1 MITKVIKS
9 DGSEVVFDPERLNKA
24 AIFGDDG
31 NGNWSHIALD
41 AYRRLYDGC
50 TTKEVNQAIIDA
62 CISRKDEAHAR
73 MAGRVLVGQIYKEAF
88 GGFTKIP
95 SLPNF
100 YHRMVDSGYWE
111 DMKYTGLE
119 LTALEAVI
127 DHSKDLSYGYAVL
140 KQFRDKYGIKDAV
153 NDILF
158 ESPQMMFMGMA
169 MAVMKNMPK
178 ARRIKDVTK
187 LYTYLSDLKINA
199 PTPYLN
205 GLRTGKTGYASCCV
219 IKADDTAKS
228 IGVAREVA
236 YTMTVNQAG
245 IGYYLASR
253 SIGDGVR
260 GNTIKHMGK
269 LPYYRG
275 IDAGVKENRQ
285 QSRGGSATVSF
296 LALDPQID
304 ELIRLRNPMTVT
316 SKRINTMDYSV
327 GINKSFVN
335 RVAKNLD
342 WMLVSYKDAPQ
353 LHDGMFT
360 MTMEEFDSEVDKIA
374 KDASIPK
381 TWIKAR
387 DLAIEIITQRT
398 ETGRLYVYWTDE
410 MNRHTPFKEI
420 IYSSNLCVAPE
431 TEILTKDGYQT
442 ISDLKD
448 RSVEV
453 WNGEEWS
460 EVVIRKTGSDQ
471 KLITV
476 VTDSGQELVCTPYH
490 KFYIQEGFVGKGRV
504 IEKRAI
510 DLQPGDKL
518 VKFTLSQVV
527 HGSKVLDLAYENGFY
542 SGDGCEVSENRKL
555 VYLYGGKK
563 HLLSRFRGEFKISTQ
578 ELQDRHTL
586 VYKDNLKTKFFVPS
600 SEYTLDSRLEWLAGY
615 LDADGCVYR
624 NGDNQQLTC
633 ASVNKNFL
641 VKIQR
646 LLQEVG
652 VHSKIVLASKSG
664 PQLLPLNNGSGDYGV
679 FNTKD
684 AFRLLI
690 SSTETQKLL
699 EMGLKLYRLVLVKHK
714 PNRNAGHFVRIVGIK
729 DDGRRDDTY
738 CFSEPKRHMG
748 VFNGLLT
755 GQCQEIS
762 LPTKG
767 YSDMRNLFKYDAE
780 DGEVAL
786 CFLASLVAGRVK
798 PEEYEDVAY
807 YTVLMIDNVM
817 DIMTYPYEN
826 MESTVKKRRSIGVGI
841 TNVAHYIATHRVP
854 YGSPESKQL
863 VHDLAELHSYSLHKA
878 SLRLAKERGVCEWIG
893 KTKYPSG
900 WLPIDTYNKAIDS
913 VVKDPTLKQDWES
926 LRKEII
932 DFGGIRNSVLEAY
945 MPNESSS
952 LATNTTNGI
961 YPVRDHV
968 IFKKSPQGQVL
979 FIVPDYE
986 ELKDYYTSAWDTPT
1000 NDMIDIYALFQKF
1013 TGQTISADLY
1023 LDYTKQKDGKISMKE
1038 QLGYL
1043 IKATKVGMKT
1053 WYYLN
1058 SKVGAGDS
1066 LTAELHAKR
1075 QAEEETKKNYPLIA
1089 DSSVEDPYCESC
1101 AL

>member
-100 YHRMVDSGYWE
+100 YHHMVDSGYWE
-111 DMKYTGLE
+111 NMKYTGLE

-420 IYSSNLCVAPE
+420 IYSSNLC
-431 TEILTKDGYQT
+431 
-442 ISDLKD
+442 
-448 RSVEV
+448 
-453 WNGEEWS
+453 
-460 EVVIRKTGSDQ
+460 
-471 KLITV
+471 
-476 VTDSGQELVCTPYH
+476 C
-490 KFYIQEGFVGKGRV
+490 
-504 IEKRAI
+504 
-510 DLQPGDKL
+510 
-518 VKFTLSQVV
+518 
-527 HGSKVLDLAYENGFY
+527 
-542 SGDGCEVSENRKL
+542 
-555 VYLYGGKK
+555 
-563 HLLSRFRGEFKISTQ
+563 
-578 ELQDRHTL
+578 
-586 VYKDNLKTKFFVPS
+586 
-600 SEYTLDSRLEWLAGY
+600 
-615 LDADGCVYR
+615 
-624 NGDNQQLTC
+624 
-633 ASVNKNFL
+633 
-641 VKIQR
+641 
-646 LLQEVG
+646 
-652 VHSKIVLASKSG
+652 
-664 PQLLPLNNGSGDYGV
+664 
-679 FNTKD
+679 
-684 AFRLLI
+684 
-690 SSTETQKLL
+690 
-699 EMGLKLYRLVLVKHK
+699 
-714 PNRNAGHFVRIVGIK
+714 
-729 DDGRRDDTY
+729 
-738 CFSEPKRHMG
+738 
-748 VFNGLLT
+748 
-755 GQCQEIS
+755 EIS

-1066 LTAELHAKR
+1066 LTAELRAKR

-1089 DSSVEDPYCESC
+1089 DSSVGDPYCESC

>member
-41 AYRRLYDGC
+41 AYKRLYDGC

-420 IYSSNLCVAPE
+420 IYSSNLC
-431 TEILTKDGYQT
+431 
-442 ISDLKD
+442 
-448 RSVEV
+448 
-453 WNGEEWS
+453 
-460 EVVIRKTGSDQ
+460 
-471 KLITV
+471 
-476 VTDSGQELVCTPYH
+476 
-490 KFYIQEGFVGKGRV
+490 
-504 IEKRAI
+504 
-510 DLQPGDKL
+510 
-518 VKFTLSQVV
+518 
-527 HGSKVLDLAYENGFY
+527 
-542 SGDGCEVSENRKL
+542 
-555 VYLYGGKK
+555 
-563 HLLSRFRGEFKISTQ
+563 
-578 ELQDRHTL
+578 
-586 VYKDNLKTKFFVPS
+586 
-600 SEYTLDSRLEWLAGY
+600 
-615 LDADGCVYR
+615 
-624 NGDNQQLTC
+624 
-633 ASVNKNFL
+633 
-641 VKIQR
+641 
-646 LLQEVG
+646 QEV
-652 VHSKIVLASKSG
+652 A
-664 PQLLPLNNGSGDYGV
+664 
-679 FNTKD
+679 
-684 AFRLLI
+684 
-690 SSTETQKLL
+690 
-699 EMGLKLYRLVLVKHK
+699 
-714 PNRNAGHFVRIVGIK
+714 
-729 DDGRRDDTY
+729 
-738 CFSEPKRHMG
+738 
-748 VFNGLLT
+748 
-755 GQCQEIS
+755 

-767 YSDMRNLFKYDAE
+767 YSDMRNLFKYDVE

-798 PEEYEDVAY
+798 PEEYGDVAY

-826 MESTVKKRRSIGVGI
+826 MGSTVKKRRSIGVGI

-926 LRKEII
+926 LRKEIV

-986 ELKDYYTSAWDTPT
+986 KLKDYYTFAWDTPT
-1000 NDMIDIYALFQKF
+1000 NDLIDIYALFQKF
-1013 TGQTISADLY
+1013 TGQAISADLY
-1023 LDYTKQKDGKISMKE
+1023 LDYTKQKDGKISIKE

-1066 LTAELHAKR
+1066 LTAELHAKK
-1075 QAEEETKKNYPLIA
+1075 QAEEETRKNYPLIA

>member
-41 AYRRLYDGC
+41 AYKRLYDGC

-360 MTMEEFDSEVDKIA
+360 MTMEEFDSEVDKIT

-387 DLAIEIITQRT
+387 DLAMEIITQRT

-420 IYSSNLCVAPE
+420 IYSSNLC
-431 TEILTKDGYQT
+431 
-442 ISDLKD
+442 
-448 RSVEV
+448 
-453 WNGEEWS
+453 
-460 EVVIRKTGSDQ
+460 
-471 KLITV
+471 
-476 VTDSGQELVCTPYH
+476 
-490 KFYIQEGFVGKGRV
+490 
-504 IEKRAI
+504 
-510 DLQPGDKL
+510 
-518 VKFTLSQVV
+518 
-527 HGSKVLDLAYENGFY
+527 
-542 SGDGCEVSENRKL
+542 
-555 VYLYGGKK
+555 
-563 HLLSRFRGEFKISTQ
+563 
-578 ELQDRHTL
+578 
-586 VYKDNLKTKFFVPS
+586 
-600 SEYTLDSRLEWLAGY
+600 
-615 LDADGCVYR
+615 
-624 NGDNQQLTC
+624 
-633 ASVNKNFL
+633 
-641 VKIQR
+641 
-646 LLQEVG
+646 QEV
-652 VHSKIVLASKSG
+652 A
-664 PQLLPLNNGSGDYGV
+664 
-679 FNTKD
+679 
-684 AFRLLI
+684 
-690 SSTETQKLL
+690 
-699 EMGLKLYRLVLVKHK
+699 
-714 PNRNAGHFVRIVGIK
+714 
-729 DDGRRDDTY
+729 
-738 CFSEPKRHMG
+738 
-748 VFNGLLT
+748 
-755 GQCQEIS
+755 

-767 YSDMRNLFKYDAE
+767 YSDMRNLFKYDVE

-798 PEEYEDVAY
+798 PEEYGDVAY

-826 MESTVKKRRSIGVGI
+826 MGSTVKKRRSIGVGI

-926 LRKEII
+926 LRKEIV

-986 ELKDYYTSAWDTPT
+986 KLKDYYTFAWDTPT
-1000 NDMIDIYALFQKF
+1000 NDLIDIYALFQKF
-1013 TGQTISADLY
+1013 TGQAISADLY

-1066 LTAELHAKR
+1066 LTAELHAKK
-1075 QAEEETKKNYPLIA
+1075 QAEEETRKNYPLIA

>member
-9 DGSEVVFDPERLNKA
+9 NGCEVAFDPERLNKA

-41 AYRRLYDGC
+41 AYKRLYDGC
-50 TTKEVNQAIIDA
+50 TTKEVNQAIIDS
-62 CISRKDEAHAR
+62 CVSRKDEAHSR
-73 MAGRVLVGQIYKEAF
+73 MAGRVLIGQIYKEAF

-95 SLPNF
+95 SLPSF
-100 YHRMVDSGYWE
+100 YNTMVDKGYWE
-111 DMKYTGLE
+111 DMGYSFAE
-119 LTALEAVI
+119 LNTLDTVI
-127 DHSKDLSYGYAVL
+127 DHSKDLGYGYAVL

-158 ESPQMMFMGMA
+158 ESPQMMFMGIS

-178 ARRIKDVTK
+178 DRRIKDVTK

-275 IDAGVKENRQ
+275 IDTGVKENRQ
-285 QSRGGSATVSF
+285 QSRGGSATISF

-304 ELIRLRNPMTVT
+304 ELIRLRNPMTVA

-420 IYSSNLCVAPE
+420 IYSSNLCS
-431 TEILTKDGYQT
+431 EI
-442 ISDLKD
+442 
-448 RSVEV
+448 
-453 WNGEEWS
+453 
-460 EVVIRKTGSDQ
+460 
-471 KLITV
+471 
-476 VTDSGQELVCTPYH
+476 
-490 KFYIQEGFVGKGRV
+490 
-504 IEKRAI
+504 A
-510 DLQPGDKL
+510 
-518 VKFTLSQVV
+518 
-527 HGSKVLDLAYENGFY
+527 
-542 SGDGCEVSENRKL
+542 
-555 VYLYGGKK
+555 
-563 HLLSRFRGEFKISTQ
+563 
-578 ELQDRHTL
+578 
-586 VYKDNLKTKFFVPS
+586 
-600 SEYTLDSRLEWLAGY
+600 
-615 LDADGCVYR
+615 
-624 NGDNQQLTC
+624 
-633 ASVNKNFL
+633 
-641 VKIQR
+641 
-646 LLQEVG
+646 
-652 VHSKIVLASKSG
+652 
-664 PQLLPLNNGSGDYGV
+664 
-679 FNTKD
+679 
-684 AFRLLI
+684 
-690 SSTETQKLL
+690 
-699 EMGLKLYRLVLVKHK
+699 
-714 PNRNAGHFVRIVGIK
+714 
-729 DDGRRDDTY
+729 
-738 CFSEPKRHMG
+738 
-748 VFNGLLT
+748 
-755 GQCQEIS
+755 

-767 YSDMRNLFKYDAE
+767 YSDMRNLFKYDVE

-863 VHDLAELHSYSLHKA
+863 IHDLAELHSYSLHKA

-1023 LDYTKQKDGKISMKE
+1023 LDYTKQKGGKISMKE

-1043 IKATKVGMKT
+1043 IRATKLGMKT

-1058 SKVGAGDS
+1058 SRVGAGDS
-1066 LTAELHAKR
+1066 LAEELHAKK
-1075 QAEEETKKNYPLIA
+1075 QAEDETRKNYPSIA
-1089 DSSVEDPYCESC
+1089 DSSVEEPYCESC

>member
-41 AYRRLYDGC
+41 AYKRLYDGC

-420 IYSSNLCVAPE
+420 IYSSNLC
-431 TEILTKDGYQT
+431 
-442 ISDLKD
+442 
-448 RSVEV
+448 
-453 WNGEEWS
+453 
-460 EVVIRKTGSDQ
+460 
-471 KLITV
+471 
-476 VTDSGQELVCTPYH
+476 C
-490 KFYIQEGFVGKGRV
+490 
-504 IEKRAI
+504 
-510 DLQPGDKL
+510 
-518 VKFTLSQVV
+518 
-527 HGSKVLDLAYENGFY
+527 
-542 SGDGCEVSENRKL
+542 
-555 VYLYGGKK
+555 
-563 HLLSRFRGEFKISTQ
+563 
-578 ELQDRHTL
+578 
-586 VYKDNLKTKFFVPS
+586 
-600 SEYTLDSRLEWLAGY
+600 
-615 LDADGCVYR
+615 
-624 NGDNQQLTC
+624 
-633 ASVNKNFL
+633 
-641 VKIQR
+641 
-646 LLQEVG
+646 
-652 VHSKIVLASKSG
+652 
-664 PQLLPLNNGSGDYGV
+664 
-679 FNTKD
+679 
-684 AFRLLI
+684 
-690 SSTETQKLL
+690 
-699 EMGLKLYRLVLVKHK
+699 
-714 PNRNAGHFVRIVGIK
+714 
-729 DDGRRDDTY
+729 
-738 CFSEPKRHMG
+738 
-748 VFNGLLT
+748 
-755 GQCQEIS
+755 EIS

-798 PEEYEDVAY
+798 QEEYEDVAY

-913 VVKDPTLKQDWES
+913 VVKNPTLKQDWES

>member
-1 MITKVIKS
+1 MITQVIKS

-41 AYRRLYDGC
+41 AYKRLYDGC

-178 ARRIKDVTK
+178 DRRIKDVTK

-360 MTMEEFDSEVDKIA
+360 MTMEEFDSEVDKIT

-387 DLAIEIITQRT
+387 DLAMEIITQRT

-420 IYSSNLCVAPE
+420 IYSSNLC
-431 TEILTKDGYQT
+431 
-442 ISDLKD
+442 
-448 RSVEV
+448 
-453 WNGEEWS
+453 
-460 EVVIRKTGSDQ
+460 
-471 KLITV
+471 
-476 VTDSGQELVCTPYH
+476 
-490 KFYIQEGFVGKGRV
+490 
-504 IEKRAI
+504 
-510 DLQPGDKL
+510 
-518 VKFTLSQVV
+518 
-527 HGSKVLDLAYENGFY
+527 
-542 SGDGCEVSENRKL
+542 
-555 VYLYGGKK
+555 
-563 HLLSRFRGEFKISTQ
+563 
-578 ELQDRHTL
+578 
-586 VYKDNLKTKFFVPS
+586 
-600 SEYTLDSRLEWLAGY
+600 
-615 LDADGCVYR
+615 
-624 NGDNQQLTC
+624 
-633 ASVNKNFL
+633 
-641 VKIQR
+641 
-646 LLQEVG
+646 QEV
-652 VHSKIVLASKSG
+652 A
-664 PQLLPLNNGSGDYGV
+664 
-679 FNTKD
+679 
-684 AFRLLI
+684 
-690 SSTETQKLL
+690 
-699 EMGLKLYRLVLVKHK
+699 
-714 PNRNAGHFVRIVGIK
+714 
-729 DDGRRDDTY
+729 
-738 CFSEPKRHMG
+738 
-748 VFNGLLT
+748 
-755 GQCQEIS
+755 

-767 YSDMRNLFKYDAE
+767 YSDMRNLFEYDAE

-798 PEEYEDVAY
+798 QEEYEDVAY

-986 ELKDYYTSAWDTPT
+986 KLKDYYTSAWDTPT
-1000 NDMIDIYALFQKF
+1000 NDLIDIYALFQKF
-1013 TGQTISADLY
+1013 TGQAISADLY

-1066 LTAELHAKR
+1066 LTAELHAKK

>member
-41 AYRRLYDGC
+41 AYKRLYDGC

-178 ARRIKDVTK
+178 DRRIKDVTK

-316 SKRINTMDYSV
+316 SKRINTMDYAV

-420 IYSSNLCVAPE
+420 IYSSNLC
-431 TEILTKDGYQT
+431 
-442 ISDLKD
+442 
-448 RSVEV
+448 
-453 WNGEEWS
+453 
-460 EVVIRKTGSDQ
+460 
-471 KLITV
+471 
-476 VTDSGQELVCTPYH
+476 C
-490 KFYIQEGFVGKGRV
+490 
-504 IEKRAI
+504 
-510 DLQPGDKL
+510 
-518 VKFTLSQVV
+518 
-527 HGSKVLDLAYENGFY
+527 
-542 SGDGCEVSENRKL
+542 
-555 VYLYGGKK
+555 
-563 HLLSRFRGEFKISTQ
+563 
-578 ELQDRHTL
+578 
-586 VYKDNLKTKFFVPS
+586 
-600 SEYTLDSRLEWLAGY
+600 
-615 LDADGCVYR
+615 
-624 NGDNQQLTC
+624 
-633 ASVNKNFL
+633 
-641 VKIQR
+641 
-646 LLQEVG
+646 
-652 VHSKIVLASKSG
+652 
-664 PQLLPLNNGSGDYGV
+664 
-679 FNTKD
+679 
-684 AFRLLI
+684 
-690 SSTETQKLL
+690 
-699 EMGLKLYRLVLVKHK
+699 
-714 PNRNAGHFVRIVGIK
+714 
-729 DDGRRDDTY
+729 
-738 CFSEPKRHMG
+738 
-748 VFNGLLT
+748 
-755 GQCQEIS
+755 EIS

-798 PEEYEDVAY
+798 QEEYEDVAY

-913 VVKDPTLKQDWES
+913 VVKDPALKQDWES

-1013 TGQTISADLY
+1013 TGQAISADLY

>member
-9 DGSEVVFDPERLNKA
+9 NGCEVAFDPERLNKA

-41 AYRRLYDGC
+41 AYKRLYDGC
-50 TTKEVNQAIIDA
+50 TTKEVNQAIIDS
-62 CISRKDEAHAR
+62 CVSRKDEAHSR
-73 MAGRVLVGQIYKEAF
+73 MAGRVLIGQIYKEAF

-95 SLPNF
+95 SLPSF
-100 YHRMVDSGYWE
+100 YNTMVDKGYWE
-111 DMKYTGLE
+111 DMGYSFAE
-119 LTALEAVI
+119 LNTLDTVI
-127 DHSKDLSYGYAVL
+127 DHSKDLGYGYAVL

-158 ESPQMMFMGMA
+158 ESPQMMFMGIS

-178 ARRIKDVTK
+178 DRRIKDVTK

-275 IDAGVKENRQ
+275 IDTGVKENRQ
-285 QSRGGSATVSF
+285 QSRGGSATISF

-304 ELIRLRNPMTVT
+304 ELIRLRNPMTVA

-420 IYSSNLCVAPE
+420 IYSSNLCS
-431 TEILTKDGYQT
+431 EI
-442 ISDLKD
+442 
-448 RSVEV
+448 
-453 WNGEEWS
+453 
-460 EVVIRKTGSDQ
+460 
-471 KLITV
+471 
-476 VTDSGQELVCTPYH
+476 
-490 KFYIQEGFVGKGRV
+490 
-504 IEKRAI
+504 A
-510 DLQPGDKL
+510 
-518 VKFTLSQVV
+518 
-527 HGSKVLDLAYENGFY
+527 
-542 SGDGCEVSENRKL
+542 
-555 VYLYGGKK
+555 
-563 HLLSRFRGEFKISTQ
+563 
-578 ELQDRHTL
+578 
-586 VYKDNLKTKFFVPS
+586 
-600 SEYTLDSRLEWLAGY
+600 
-615 LDADGCVYR
+615 
-624 NGDNQQLTC
+624 
-633 ASVNKNFL
+633 
-641 VKIQR
+641 
-646 LLQEVG
+646 
-652 VHSKIVLASKSG
+652 
-664 PQLLPLNNGSGDYGV
+664 
-679 FNTKD
+679 
-684 AFRLLI
+684 
-690 SSTETQKLL
+690 
-699 EMGLKLYRLVLVKHK
+699 
-714 PNRNAGHFVRIVGIK
+714 
-729 DDGRRDDTY
+729 
-738 CFSEPKRHMG
+738 
-748 VFNGLLT
+748 
-755 GQCQEIS
+755 

-767 YSDMRNLFKYDAE
+767 YSDMRNLFEYDVE

-900 WLPIDTYNKAIDS
+900 WLPIDTYNKSIDS

-1023 LDYTKQKDGKISMKE
+1023 LDYTKQKGGKISMKE

-1043 IKATKVGMKT
+1043 IRATKLGMKT

-1058 SKVGAGDS
+1058 SRVGAGDS
-1066 LTAELHAKR
+1066 LAEELHAKK
-1075 QAEEETKKNYPLIA
+1075 QAEDETRKNYPLIA
-1089 DSSVEDPYCESC
+1089 DSSVEDSYCESC

>member
-41 AYRRLYDGC
+41 AYKRLYDGC

-178 ARRIKDVTK
+178 ARRVKDVTK

-353 LHDGMFT
+353 LHEGMFT

-374 KDASIPK
+374 KDASVPK

-420 IYSSNLCVAPE
+420 IYSSNLC
-431 TEILTKDGYQT
+431 
-442 ISDLKD
+442 
-448 RSVEV
+448 
-453 WNGEEWS
+453 
-460 EVVIRKTGSDQ
+460 
-471 KLITV
+471 
-476 VTDSGQELVCTPYH
+476 C
-490 KFYIQEGFVGKGRV
+490 
-504 IEKRAI
+504 
-510 DLQPGDKL
+510 
-518 VKFTLSQVV
+518 
-527 HGSKVLDLAYENGFY
+527 
-542 SGDGCEVSENRKL
+542 
-555 VYLYGGKK
+555 
-563 HLLSRFRGEFKISTQ
+563 
-578 ELQDRHTL
+578 
-586 VYKDNLKTKFFVPS
+586 
-600 SEYTLDSRLEWLAGY
+600 
-615 LDADGCVYR
+615 
-624 NGDNQQLTC
+624 
-633 ASVNKNFL
+633 
-641 VKIQR
+641 
-646 LLQEVG
+646 
-652 VHSKIVLASKSG
+652 
-664 PQLLPLNNGSGDYGV
+664 
-679 FNTKD
+679 
-684 AFRLLI
+684 
-690 SSTETQKLL
+690 
-699 EMGLKLYRLVLVKHK
+699 
-714 PNRNAGHFVRIVGIK
+714 
-729 DDGRRDDTY
+729 
-738 CFSEPKRHMG
+738 
-748 VFNGLLT
+748 
-755 GQCQEIS
+755 EIS

-798 PEEYEDVAY
+798 QEEYEDVAY

-900 WLPIDTYNKAIDS
+900 WLPIDTYNKTIDS

-926 LRKEII
+926 LRKEIV

-986 ELKDYYTSAWDTPT
+986 KLKDYYTSAWDTPT
-1000 NDMIDIYALFQKF
+1000 NDLIDIYALFQKF
-1013 TGQTISADLY
+1013 TGQAISADLY

-1066 LTAELHAKR
+1066 LTAELHAKK

>member
-41 AYRRLYDGC
+41 AYKRLYDGC

-187 LYTYLSDLKINA
+187 LYAYLSDLKINA

-374 KDASIPK
+374 KDASVPK

-387 DLAIEIITQRT
+387 DLAIEILTQRT
-398 ETGRLYVYWTDE
+398 ETGRLYVYWADE
-410 MNRHTPFKEI
+410 MNRHTPFEEV
-420 IYSSNLCVAPE
+420 IYSSNLCS
-431 TEILTKDGYQT
+431 EI
-442 ISDLKD
+442 
-448 RSVEV
+448 
-453 WNGEEWS
+453 
-460 EVVIRKTGSDQ
+460 
-471 KLITV
+471 
-476 VTDSGQELVCTPYH
+476 
-490 KFYIQEGFVGKGRV
+490 
-504 IEKRAI
+504 A
-510 DLQPGDKL
+510 
-518 VKFTLSQVV
+518 
-527 HGSKVLDLAYENGFY
+527 
-542 SGDGCEVSENRKL
+542 
-555 VYLYGGKK
+555 
-563 HLLSRFRGEFKISTQ
+563 
-578 ELQDRHTL
+578 
-586 VYKDNLKTKFFVPS
+586 
-600 SEYTLDSRLEWLAGY
+600 
-615 LDADGCVYR
+615 
-624 NGDNQQLTC
+624 
-633 ASVNKNFL
+633 
-641 VKIQR
+641 
-646 LLQEVG
+646 
-652 VHSKIVLASKSG
+652 
-664 PQLLPLNNGSGDYGV
+664 
-679 FNTKD
+679 
-684 AFRLLI
+684 
-690 SSTETQKLL
+690 
-699 EMGLKLYRLVLVKHK
+699 
-714 PNRNAGHFVRIVGIK
+714 
-729 DDGRRDDTY
+729 
-738 CFSEPKRHMG
+738 
-748 VFNGLLT
+748 
-755 GQCQEIS
+755 

-767 YSDMRNLFKYDAE
+767 YSDMRNLFKDDVE

-926 LRKEII
+926 LRKEIV

-1066 LTAELHAKR
+1066 LTAELYAKK

>member
-153 NDILF
+153 NDTLF

-178 ARRIKDVTK
+178 ARRIKDVAK

-353 LHDGMFT
+353 LHEGMFT

-387 DLAIEIITQRT
+387 DLAIEILTQRT

-410 MNRHTPFKEI
+410 MNRHTPFKEV
-420 IYSSNLCVAPE
+420 IYSSNLC
-431 TEILTKDGYQT
+431 
-442 ISDLKD
+442 
-448 RSVEV
+448 
-453 WNGEEWS
+453 
-460 EVVIRKTGSDQ
+460 
-471 KLITV
+471 
-476 VTDSGQELVCTPYH
+476 C
-490 KFYIQEGFVGKGRV
+490 
-504 IEKRAI
+504 
-510 DLQPGDKL
+510 
-518 VKFTLSQVV
+518 
-527 HGSKVLDLAYENGFY
+527 
-542 SGDGCEVSENRKL
+542 
-555 VYLYGGKK
+555 
-563 HLLSRFRGEFKISTQ
+563 
-578 ELQDRHTL
+578 
-586 VYKDNLKTKFFVPS
+586 
-600 SEYTLDSRLEWLAGY
+600 
-615 LDADGCVYR
+615 
-624 NGDNQQLTC
+624 
-633 ASVNKNFL
+633 
-641 VKIQR
+641 
-646 LLQEVG
+646 
-652 VHSKIVLASKSG
+652 
-664 PQLLPLNNGSGDYGV
+664 
-679 FNTKD
+679 
-684 AFRLLI
+684 
-690 SSTETQKLL
+690 
-699 EMGLKLYRLVLVKHK
+699 
-714 PNRNAGHFVRIVGIK
+714 
-729 DDGRRDDTY
+729 
-738 CFSEPKRHMG
+738 
-748 VFNGLLT
+748 
-755 GQCQEIS
+755 EIS

-798 PEEYEDVAY
+798 PGEYEDVAY

-900 WLPIDTYNKAIDS
+900 WLPIDTYNKTIDS

-926 LRKEII
+926 LRKEIV

-986 ELKDYYTSAWDTPT
+986 KLKDYYTSAWDTPT
-1000 NDMIDIYALFQKF
+1000 NDLIDIYALFQKF
-1013 TGQTISADLY
+1013 TGQAISADLY

-1066 LTAELHAKR
+1066 LTAELHAKK

>member
-41 AYRRLYDGC
+41 AYKKLYDGC

-420 IYSSNLCVAPE
+420 IYSSNLC
-431 TEILTKDGYQT
+431 
-442 ISDLKD
+442 
-448 RSVEV
+448 
-453 WNGEEWS
+453 
-460 EVVIRKTGSDQ
+460 
-471 KLITV
+471 
-476 VTDSGQELVCTPYH
+476 C
-490 KFYIQEGFVGKGRV
+490 
-504 IEKRAI
+504 
-510 DLQPGDKL
+510 
-518 VKFTLSQVV
+518 
-527 HGSKVLDLAYENGFY
+527 
-542 SGDGCEVSENRKL
+542 
-555 VYLYGGKK
+555 
-563 HLLSRFRGEFKISTQ
+563 
-578 ELQDRHTL
+578 
-586 VYKDNLKTKFFVPS
+586 
-600 SEYTLDSRLEWLAGY
+600 
-615 LDADGCVYR
+615 
-624 NGDNQQLTC
+624 
-633 ASVNKNFL
+633 
-641 VKIQR
+641 
-646 LLQEVG
+646 
-652 VHSKIVLASKSG
+652 
-664 PQLLPLNNGSGDYGV
+664 
-679 FNTKD
+679 
-684 AFRLLI
+684 
-690 SSTETQKLL
+690 
-699 EMGLKLYRLVLVKHK
+699 
-714 PNRNAGHFVRIVGIK
+714 
-729 DDGRRDDTY
+729 
-738 CFSEPKRHMG
+738 
-748 VFNGLLT
+748 
-755 GQCQEIS
+755 EIS

-767 YSDMRNLFKYDAE
+767 YSDMRNLFEYDAE

-798 PEEYEDVAY
+798 QEEYEDVAY

-900 WLPIDTYNKAIDS
+900 WLPIDTYNKTIDS

-926 LRKEII
+926 LRKEIV

-986 ELKDYYTSAWDTPT
+986 KLKDYYTSAWDTPT
-1000 NDMIDIYALFQKF
+1000 NDLIDIYALFQKF
-1013 TGQTISADLY
+1013 TGQAISADLY
-1023 LDYTKQKDGKISMKE
+1023 LDYTKHKDGKISMKE

-1066 LTAELHAKR
+1066 LTAELHAKK

>member
-41 AYRRLYDGC
+41 AYKRLYDGC

-111 DMKYTGLE
+111 DMWYTGLE

-178 ARRIKDVTK
+178 SRRIKDVTK

-410 MNRHTPFKEI
+410 MNRHTPFKEV
-420 IYSSNLCVAPE
+420 IYSSNLC
-431 TEILTKDGYQT
+431 
-442 ISDLKD
+442 
-448 RSVEV
+448 
-453 WNGEEWS
+453 
-460 EVVIRKTGSDQ
+460 
-471 KLITV
+471 
-476 VTDSGQELVCTPYH
+476 C
-490 KFYIQEGFVGKGRV
+490 
-504 IEKRAI
+504 
-510 DLQPGDKL
+510 
-518 VKFTLSQVV
+518 
-527 HGSKVLDLAYENGFY
+527 
-542 SGDGCEVSENRKL
+542 
-555 VYLYGGKK
+555 
-563 HLLSRFRGEFKISTQ
+563 
-578 ELQDRHTL
+578 
-586 VYKDNLKTKFFVPS
+586 
-600 SEYTLDSRLEWLAGY
+600 
-615 LDADGCVYR
+615 
-624 NGDNQQLTC
+624 
-633 ASVNKNFL
+633 
-641 VKIQR
+641 
-646 LLQEVG
+646 
-652 VHSKIVLASKSG
+652 
-664 PQLLPLNNGSGDYGV
+664 
-679 FNTKD
+679 
-684 AFRLLI
+684 
-690 SSTETQKLL
+690 
-699 EMGLKLYRLVLVKHK
+699 
-714 PNRNAGHFVRIVGIK
+714 
-729 DDGRRDDTY
+729 
-738 CFSEPKRHMG
+738 
-748 VFNGLLT
+748 
-755 GQCQEIS
+755 EIS

-767 YSDMRNLFKYDAE
+767 YSDMRSLFKYDAE

-798 PEEYEDVAY
+798 QEEYEDVAY

-926 LRKEII
+926 LRKEIV

-1013 TGQTISADLY
+1013 TGQAISADLY

-1066 LTAELHAKR
+1066 LTAELRAKR

>member
-41 AYRRLYDGC
+41 AYKRLYDGC

-111 DMKYTGLE
+111 DMGYTGLE

-420 IYSSNLCVAPE
+420 IYSSNLC
-431 TEILTKDGYQT
+431 
-442 ISDLKD
+442 
-448 RSVEV
+448 
-453 WNGEEWS
+453 
-460 EVVIRKTGSDQ
+460 
-471 KLITV
+471 
-476 VTDSGQELVCTPYH
+476 C
-490 KFYIQEGFVGKGRV
+490 
-504 IEKRAI
+504 
-510 DLQPGDKL
+510 
-518 VKFTLSQVV
+518 
-527 HGSKVLDLAYENGFY
+527 
-542 SGDGCEVSENRKL
+542 
-555 VYLYGGKK
+555 
-563 HLLSRFRGEFKISTQ
+563 
-578 ELQDRHTL
+578 
-586 VYKDNLKTKFFVPS
+586 
-600 SEYTLDSRLEWLAGY
+600 
-615 LDADGCVYR
+615 
-624 NGDNQQLTC
+624 
-633 ASVNKNFL
+633 
-641 VKIQR
+641 
-646 LLQEVG
+646 
-652 VHSKIVLASKSG
+652 
-664 PQLLPLNNGSGDYGV
+664 
-679 FNTKD
+679 
-684 AFRLLI
+684 
-690 SSTETQKLL
+690 
-699 EMGLKLYRLVLVKHK
+699 
-714 PNRNAGHFVRIVGIK
+714 
-729 DDGRRDDTY
+729 
-738 CFSEPKRHMG
+738 
-748 VFNGLLT
+748 
-755 GQCQEIS
+755 EIS

-1066 LTAELHAKR
+1066 LTAELRAKR

>member
-41 AYRRLYDGC
+41 AYKRLYDGC

-111 DMKYTGLE
+111 DMGYTGLE

-178 ARRIKDVTK
+178 SRRIKDVTK

-342 WMLVSYKDAPQ
+342 WMLVSYRDAPQ

-410 MNRHTPFKEI
+410 MNRHTPFKEV
-420 IYSSNLCVAPE
+420 IYSSNLC
-431 TEILTKDGYQT
+431 
-442 ISDLKD
+442 
-448 RSVEV
+448 
-453 WNGEEWS
+453 
-460 EVVIRKTGSDQ
+460 
-471 KLITV
+471 
-476 VTDSGQELVCTPYH
+476 C
-490 KFYIQEGFVGKGRV
+490 
-504 IEKRAI
+504 
-510 DLQPGDKL
+510 
-518 VKFTLSQVV
+518 
-527 HGSKVLDLAYENGFY
+527 
-542 SGDGCEVSENRKL
+542 
-555 VYLYGGKK
+555 
-563 HLLSRFRGEFKISTQ
+563 
-578 ELQDRHTL
+578 
-586 VYKDNLKTKFFVPS
+586 
-600 SEYTLDSRLEWLAGY
+600 
-615 LDADGCVYR
+615 
-624 NGDNQQLTC
+624 
-633 ASVNKNFL
+633 
-641 VKIQR
+641 
-646 LLQEVG
+646 
-652 VHSKIVLASKSG
+652 
-664 PQLLPLNNGSGDYGV
+664 
-679 FNTKD
+679 
-684 AFRLLI
+684 
-690 SSTETQKLL
+690 
-699 EMGLKLYRLVLVKHK
+699 
-714 PNRNAGHFVRIVGIK
+714 
-729 DDGRRDDTY
+729 
-738 CFSEPKRHMG
+738 
-748 VFNGLLT
+748 
-755 GQCQEIS
+755 EIS

-913 VVKDPTLKQDWES
+913 VVKDPTPKQDWES
-926 LRKEII
+926 LRKEIV

-1000 NDMIDIYALFQKF
+1000 NDLIDIYALFQKF
-1013 TGQTISADLY
+1013 TGQAISADLY

-1075 QAEEETKKNYPLIA
+1075 QAEEETKKKYPLIA

>member
-41 AYRRLYDGC
+41 AYKRLYDGC

-178 ARRIKDVTK
+178 ARRVKDVTK

-387 DLAIEIITQRT
+387 DLAIEILTQRT

-420 IYSSNLCVAPE
+420 IYSSNLC
-431 TEILTKDGYQT
+431 
-442 ISDLKD
+442 
-448 RSVEV
+448 
-453 WNGEEWS
+453 
-460 EVVIRKTGSDQ
+460 
-471 KLITV
+471 
-476 VTDSGQELVCTPYH
+476 C
-490 KFYIQEGFVGKGRV
+490 
-504 IEKRAI
+504 
-510 DLQPGDKL
+510 
-518 VKFTLSQVV
+518 
-527 HGSKVLDLAYENGFY
+527 
-542 SGDGCEVSENRKL
+542 
-555 VYLYGGKK
+555 
-563 HLLSRFRGEFKISTQ
+563 
-578 ELQDRHTL
+578 
-586 VYKDNLKTKFFVPS
+586 
-600 SEYTLDSRLEWLAGY
+600 
-615 LDADGCVYR
+615 
-624 NGDNQQLTC
+624 
-633 ASVNKNFL
+633 
-641 VKIQR
+641 
-646 LLQEVG
+646 
-652 VHSKIVLASKSG
+652 
-664 PQLLPLNNGSGDYGV
+664 
-679 FNTKD
+679 
-684 AFRLLI
+684 
-690 SSTETQKLL
+690 
-699 EMGLKLYRLVLVKHK
+699 
-714 PNRNAGHFVRIVGIK
+714 
-729 DDGRRDDTY
+729 
-738 CFSEPKRHMG
+738 
-748 VFNGLLT
+748 
-755 GQCQEIS
+755 EIS

-767 YSDMRNLFKYDAE
+767 YSDMRNLFEYDAE

-798 PEEYEDVAY
+798 QEEYEDVAY

-926 LRKEII
+926 LRKEIV

-1000 NDMIDIYALFQKF
+1000 NDLIDIYALFQKF
-1013 TGQTISADLY
+1013 TGQAISADLY

-1066 LTAELHAKR
+1066 LTAELHAKK

>member
-41 AYRRLYDGC
+41 AYKRLYDGC

-178 ARRIKDVTK
+178 ARRVKDVTK

-387 DLAIEIITQRT
+387 DLAIEILTQRT

-420 IYSSNLCVAPE
+420 IYSSNLC
-431 TEILTKDGYQT
+431 
-442 ISDLKD
+442 
-448 RSVEV
+448 
-453 WNGEEWS
+453 
-460 EVVIRKTGSDQ
+460 
-471 KLITV
+471 
-476 VTDSGQELVCTPYH
+476 C
-490 KFYIQEGFVGKGRV
+490 
-504 IEKRAI
+504 
-510 DLQPGDKL
+510 
-518 VKFTLSQVV
+518 
-527 HGSKVLDLAYENGFY
+527 
-542 SGDGCEVSENRKL
+542 
-555 VYLYGGKK
+555 
-563 HLLSRFRGEFKISTQ
+563 
-578 ELQDRHTL
+578 
-586 VYKDNLKTKFFVPS
+586 
-600 SEYTLDSRLEWLAGY
+600 
-615 LDADGCVYR
+615 
-624 NGDNQQLTC
+624 
-633 ASVNKNFL
+633 
-641 VKIQR
+641 
-646 LLQEVG
+646 
-652 VHSKIVLASKSG
+652 
-664 PQLLPLNNGSGDYGV
+664 
-679 FNTKD
+679 
-684 AFRLLI
+684 
-690 SSTETQKLL
+690 
-699 EMGLKLYRLVLVKHK
+699 
-714 PNRNAGHFVRIVGIK
+714 
-729 DDGRRDDTY
+729 
-738 CFSEPKRHMG
+738 
-748 VFNGLLT
+748 
-755 GQCQEIS
+755 EIS

-767 YSDMRNLFKYDAE
+767 YSDMRNLFEYDAE

-798 PEEYEDVAY
+798 QEEYEDVAY

-926 LRKEII
+926 LRKEIV

-986 ELKDYYTSAWDTPT
+986 KLKDYYTSAWDTPT
-1000 NDMIDIYALFQKF
+1000 NDLIDIYALFQKF
-1013 TGQTISADLY
+1013 TGQAISADLY

-1066 LTAELHAKR
+1066 LTAELHAKK

>member
-41 AYRRLYDGC
+41 AYKRLYDGC

-100 YHRMVDSGYWE
+100 YHRMVDSGHWE

-178 ARRIKDVTK
+178 ARRVKDVTK

-420 IYSSNLCVAPE
+420 IYSSNLC
-431 TEILTKDGYQT
+431 
-442 ISDLKD
+442 
-448 RSVEV
+448 
-453 WNGEEWS
+453 
-460 EVVIRKTGSDQ
+460 
-471 KLITV
+471 
-476 VTDSGQELVCTPYH
+476 C
-490 KFYIQEGFVGKGRV
+490 
-504 IEKRAI
+504 
-510 DLQPGDKL
+510 
-518 VKFTLSQVV
+518 
-527 HGSKVLDLAYENGFY
+527 
-542 SGDGCEVSENRKL
+542 
-555 VYLYGGKK
+555 
-563 HLLSRFRGEFKISTQ
+563 
-578 ELQDRHTL
+578 
-586 VYKDNLKTKFFVPS
+586 
-600 SEYTLDSRLEWLAGY
+600 
-615 LDADGCVYR
+615 
-624 NGDNQQLTC
+624 
-633 ASVNKNFL
+633 
-641 VKIQR
+641 
-646 LLQEVG
+646 
-652 VHSKIVLASKSG
+652 
-664 PQLLPLNNGSGDYGV
+664 
-679 FNTKD
+679 
-684 AFRLLI
+684 
-690 SSTETQKLL
+690 
-699 EMGLKLYRLVLVKHK
+699 
-714 PNRNAGHFVRIVGIK
+714 
-729 DDGRRDDTY
+729 
-738 CFSEPKRHMG
+738 
-748 VFNGLLT
+748 
-755 GQCQEIS
+755 EIS

-798 PEEYEDVAY
+798 QEEYEDVAY

-1013 TGQTISADLY
+1013 TGQAISADLY

>member
-1 MITKVIKS
+1 MITQVIKS

-41 AYRRLYDGC
+41 AYKRLYDGC

-178 ARRIKDVTK
+178 DRRIKDVTK

-420 IYSSNLCVAPE
+420 IYSSNLC
-431 TEILTKDGYQT
+431 
-442 ISDLKD
+442 
-448 RSVEV
+448 
-453 WNGEEWS
+453 
-460 EVVIRKTGSDQ
+460 
-471 KLITV
+471 
-476 VTDSGQELVCTPYH
+476 C
-490 KFYIQEGFVGKGRV
+490 
-504 IEKRAI
+504 
-510 DLQPGDKL
+510 
-518 VKFTLSQVV
+518 
-527 HGSKVLDLAYENGFY
+527 
-542 SGDGCEVSENRKL
+542 
-555 VYLYGGKK
+555 
-563 HLLSRFRGEFKISTQ
+563 
-578 ELQDRHTL
+578 
-586 VYKDNLKTKFFVPS
+586 
-600 SEYTLDSRLEWLAGY
+600 
-615 LDADGCVYR
+615 
-624 NGDNQQLTC
+624 
-633 ASVNKNFL
+633 
-641 VKIQR
+641 
-646 LLQEVG
+646 
-652 VHSKIVLASKSG
+652 
-664 PQLLPLNNGSGDYGV
+664 
-679 FNTKD
+679 
-684 AFRLLI
+684 
-690 SSTETQKLL
+690 
-699 EMGLKLYRLVLVKHK
+699 
-714 PNRNAGHFVRIVGIK
+714 
-729 DDGRRDDTY
+729 
-738 CFSEPKRHMG
+738 
-748 VFNGLLT
+748 
-755 GQCQEIS
+755 EIS

-926 LRKEII
+926 LRKEIV

-986 ELKDYYTSAWDTPT
+986 KLKDYYTSAWDTPT
-1000 NDMIDIYALFQKF
+1000 NDLIDIYALFQKF
-1013 TGQTISADLY
+1013 TGQAISADLY

-1066 LTAELHAKR
+1066 LTAELHAKK

>member
-1 MITKVIKS
+1 MITQVIKS

-41 AYRRLYDGC
+41 AYKRLYDGC

-178 ARRIKDVTK
+178 DRRIKDVTK

-410 MNRHTPFKEI
+410 MNRHTPFKET
-420 IYSSNLCVAPE
+420 IYSSNLC
-431 TEILTKDGYQT
+431 
-442 ISDLKD
+442 
-448 RSVEV
+448 
-453 WNGEEWS
+453 
-460 EVVIRKTGSDQ
+460 
-471 KLITV
+471 
-476 VTDSGQELVCTPYH
+476 C
-490 KFYIQEGFVGKGRV
+490 
-504 IEKRAI
+504 
-510 DLQPGDKL
+510 
-518 VKFTLSQVV
+518 
-527 HGSKVLDLAYENGFY
+527 
-542 SGDGCEVSENRKL
+542 
-555 VYLYGGKK
+555 
-563 HLLSRFRGEFKISTQ
+563 
-578 ELQDRHTL
+578 
-586 VYKDNLKTKFFVPS
+586 
-600 SEYTLDSRLEWLAGY
+600 
-615 LDADGCVYR
+615 
-624 NGDNQQLTC
+624 
-633 ASVNKNFL
+633 
-641 VKIQR
+641 
-646 LLQEVG
+646 
-652 VHSKIVLASKSG
+652 
-664 PQLLPLNNGSGDYGV
+664 
-679 FNTKD
+679 
-684 AFRLLI
+684 
-690 SSTETQKLL
+690 
-699 EMGLKLYRLVLVKHK
+699 
-714 PNRNAGHFVRIVGIK
+714 
-729 DDGRRDDTY
+729 
-738 CFSEPKRHMG
+738 
-748 VFNGLLT
+748 
-755 GQCQEIS
+755 EIS

-798 PEEYEDVAY
+798 PEEYGDVAY

-926 LRKEII
+926 LRKEIV

-986 ELKDYYTSAWDTPT
+986 KLKDYYTSAWDTPT
-1000 NDMIDIYALFQKF
+1000 NDLIDIYALFQKF
-1013 TGQTISADLY
+1013 TGQAISADLY

-1066 LTAELHAKR
+1066 LTAELHAKK
-1075 QAEEETKKNYPLIA
+1075 QAEEETRKNYPLIA

>member
-41 AYRRLYDGC
+41 AYKRLYDGC

-420 IYSSNLCVAPE
+420 IYSSNLC
-431 TEILTKDGYQT
+431 
-442 ISDLKD
+442 
-448 RSVEV
+448 
-453 WNGEEWS
+453 
-460 EVVIRKTGSDQ
+460 
-471 KLITV
+471 
-476 VTDSGQELVCTPYH
+476 C
-490 KFYIQEGFVGKGRV
+490 
-504 IEKRAI
+504 
-510 DLQPGDKL
+510 
-518 VKFTLSQVV
+518 
-527 HGSKVLDLAYENGFY
+527 
-542 SGDGCEVSENRKL
+542 
-555 VYLYGGKK
+555 
-563 HLLSRFRGEFKISTQ
+563 
-578 ELQDRHTL
+578 
-586 VYKDNLKTKFFVPS
+586 
-600 SEYTLDSRLEWLAGY
+600 
-615 LDADGCVYR
+615 
-624 NGDNQQLTC
+624 
-633 ASVNKNFL
+633 
-641 VKIQR
+641 
-646 LLQEVG
+646 
-652 VHSKIVLASKSG
+652 
-664 PQLLPLNNGSGDYGV
+664 
-679 FNTKD
+679 
-684 AFRLLI
+684 
-690 SSTETQKLL
+690 
-699 EMGLKLYRLVLVKHK
+699 
-714 PNRNAGHFVRIVGIK
+714 
-729 DDGRRDDTY
+729 
-738 CFSEPKRHMG
+738 
-748 VFNGLLT
+748 
-755 GQCQEIS
+755 EIS

-926 LRKEII
+926 LRKEIV

-968 IFKKSPQGQVL
+968 VFKKSPQGQVL

-986 ELKDYYTSAWDTPT
+986 KLKDYYTSAWDTPT
-1000 NDMIDIYALFQKF
+1000 NDLIDIYALFQKF
-1013 TGQTISADLY
+1013 TGQAISADLY
-1023 LDYTKQKDGKISMKE
+1023 LDYTKQKDGKVSMKE

-1066 LTAELHAKR
+1066 LTAELHAKK
-1075 QAEEETKKNYPLIA
+1075 QAEEETRKNYPLIA

>member
-111 DMKYTGLE
+111 DMGYTGLE

-420 IYSSNLCVAPE
+420 IYSSNLC
-431 TEILTKDGYQT
+431 
-442 ISDLKD
+442 
-448 RSVEV
+448 
-453 WNGEEWS
+453 
-460 EVVIRKTGSDQ
+460 
-471 KLITV
+471 
-476 VTDSGQELVCTPYH
+476 C
-490 KFYIQEGFVGKGRV
+490 
-504 IEKRAI
+504 
-510 DLQPGDKL
+510 
-518 VKFTLSQVV
+518 
-527 HGSKVLDLAYENGFY
+527 
-542 SGDGCEVSENRKL
+542 
-555 VYLYGGKK
+555 
-563 HLLSRFRGEFKISTQ
+563 
-578 ELQDRHTL
+578 
-586 VYKDNLKTKFFVPS
+586 
-600 SEYTLDSRLEWLAGY
+600 
-615 LDADGCVYR
+615 
-624 NGDNQQLTC
+624 
-633 ASVNKNFL
+633 
-641 VKIQR
+641 
-646 LLQEVG
+646 
-652 VHSKIVLASKSG
+652 
-664 PQLLPLNNGSGDYGV
+664 
-679 FNTKD
+679 
-684 AFRLLI
+684 
-690 SSTETQKLL
+690 
-699 EMGLKLYRLVLVKHK
+699 
-714 PNRNAGHFVRIVGIK
+714 
-729 DDGRRDDTY
+729 
-738 CFSEPKRHMG
+738 
-748 VFNGLLT
+748 
-755 GQCQEIS
+755 EIS

>member
-41 AYRRLYDGC
+41 AYKRLYDGC

-140 KQFRDKYGIKDAV
+140 KQFCDKYGIKDAV

-420 IYSSNLCVAPE
+420 IYSSNLC
-431 TEILTKDGYQT
+431 
-442 ISDLKD
+442 
-448 RSVEV
+448 
-453 WNGEEWS
+453 
-460 EVVIRKTGSDQ
+460 
-471 KLITV
+471 
-476 VTDSGQELVCTPYH
+476 C
-490 KFYIQEGFVGKGRV
+490 
-504 IEKRAI
+504 
-510 DLQPGDKL
+510 
-518 VKFTLSQVV
+518 
-527 HGSKVLDLAYENGFY
+527 
-542 SGDGCEVSENRKL
+542 
-555 VYLYGGKK
+555 
-563 HLLSRFRGEFKISTQ
+563 
-578 ELQDRHTL
+578 
-586 VYKDNLKTKFFVPS
+586 
-600 SEYTLDSRLEWLAGY
+600 
-615 LDADGCVYR
+615 
-624 NGDNQQLTC
+624 
-633 ASVNKNFL
+633 
-641 VKIQR
+641 
-646 LLQEVG
+646 
-652 VHSKIVLASKSG
+652 
-664 PQLLPLNNGSGDYGV
+664 
-679 FNTKD
+679 
-684 AFRLLI
+684 
-690 SSTETQKLL
+690 
-699 EMGLKLYRLVLVKHK
+699 
-714 PNRNAGHFVRIVGIK
+714 
-729 DDGRRDDTY
+729 
-738 CFSEPKRHMG
+738 
-748 VFNGLLT
+748 
-755 GQCQEIS
+755 EIS

-926 LRKEII
+926 LRKEIV

-986 ELKDYYTSAWDTPT
+986 KLKDYYTSAWDTPT
-1000 NDMIDIYALFQKF
+1000 NDLIDIYALFQKF
-1013 TGQTISADLY
+1013 TGQAISADLY

-1066 LTAELHAKR
+1066 LTAELHAKK

>member
-41 AYRRLYDGC
+41 AYKRLYDGC

-178 ARRIKDVTK
+178 DRRIKDVTK

-420 IYSSNLCVAPE
+420 IYSSNLC
-431 TEILTKDGYQT
+431 
-442 ISDLKD
+442 
-448 RSVEV
+448 
-453 WNGEEWS
+453 
-460 EVVIRKTGSDQ
+460 
-471 KLITV
+471 
-476 VTDSGQELVCTPYH
+476 C
-490 KFYIQEGFVGKGRV
+490 
-504 IEKRAI
+504 
-510 DLQPGDKL
+510 
-518 VKFTLSQVV
+518 
-527 HGSKVLDLAYENGFY
+527 
-542 SGDGCEVSENRKL
+542 
-555 VYLYGGKK
+555 
-563 HLLSRFRGEFKISTQ
+563 
-578 ELQDRHTL
+578 
-586 VYKDNLKTKFFVPS
+586 
-600 SEYTLDSRLEWLAGY
+600 
-615 LDADGCVYR
+615 
-624 NGDNQQLTC
+624 
-633 ASVNKNFL
+633 
-641 VKIQR
+641 
-646 LLQEVG
+646 
-652 VHSKIVLASKSG
+652 
-664 PQLLPLNNGSGDYGV
+664 
-679 FNTKD
+679 
-684 AFRLLI
+684 
-690 SSTETQKLL
+690 
-699 EMGLKLYRLVLVKHK
+699 
-714 PNRNAGHFVRIVGIK
+714 
-729 DDGRRDDTY
+729 
-738 CFSEPKRHMG
+738 
-748 VFNGLLT
+748 
-755 GQCQEIS
+755 EIS

-926 LRKEII
+926 LRKEIV

-986 ELKDYYTSAWDTPT
+986 KLKDYYTSAWDTPT
-1000 NDMIDIYALFQKF
+1000 NDLIDIYALFQKF
-1013 TGQTISADLY
+1013 TGQAISADLY

-1066 LTAELHAKR
+1066 LTAELHAKK

>member
-1 MITKVIKS
+1 MITQVIKS

-41 AYRRLYDGC
+41 AYKRLYDGC

-178 ARRIKDVTK
+178 DRRIKDVTK

-316 SKRINTMDYSV
+316 SKRINTMDYAV

-420 IYSSNLCVAPE
+420 IYSSNLC
-431 TEILTKDGYQT
+431 
-442 ISDLKD
+442 
-448 RSVEV
+448 
-453 WNGEEWS
+453 
-460 EVVIRKTGSDQ
+460 
-471 KLITV
+471 
-476 VTDSGQELVCTPYH
+476 C
-490 KFYIQEGFVGKGRV
+490 
-504 IEKRAI
+504 
-510 DLQPGDKL
+510 
-518 VKFTLSQVV
+518 
-527 HGSKVLDLAYENGFY
+527 
-542 SGDGCEVSENRKL
+542 
-555 VYLYGGKK
+555 
-563 HLLSRFRGEFKISTQ
+563 
-578 ELQDRHTL
+578 
-586 VYKDNLKTKFFVPS
+586 
-600 SEYTLDSRLEWLAGY
+600 
-615 LDADGCVYR
+615 
-624 NGDNQQLTC
+624 
-633 ASVNKNFL
+633 
-641 VKIQR
+641 
-646 LLQEVG
+646 
-652 VHSKIVLASKSG
+652 
-664 PQLLPLNNGSGDYGV
+664 
-679 FNTKD
+679 
-684 AFRLLI
+684 
-690 SSTETQKLL
+690 
-699 EMGLKLYRLVLVKHK
+699 
-714 PNRNAGHFVRIVGIK
+714 
-729 DDGRRDDTY
+729 
-738 CFSEPKRHMG
+738 
-748 VFNGLLT
+748 
-755 GQCQEIS
+755 EIS

-798 PEEYEDVAY
+798 QEEYEDVAY

-926 LRKEII
+926 LRKEIV

-986 ELKDYYTSAWDTPT
+986 KLKDYYTSAWDTPT
-1000 NDMIDIYALFQKF
+1000 NDLIDIYALFQKF

-1066 LTAELHAKR
+1066 LTAELHAKK

>member
-1 MITKVIKS
+1 MITKIIKS

-360 MTMEEFDSEVDKIA
+360 MTMEEFDSEVDKIS

-420 IYSSNLCVAPE
+420 IYSSNLC
-431 TEILTKDGYQT
+431 
-442 ISDLKD
+442 
-448 RSVEV
+448 
-453 WNGEEWS
+453 
-460 EVVIRKTGSDQ
+460 
-471 KLITV
+471 
-476 VTDSGQELVCTPYH
+476 C
-490 KFYIQEGFVGKGRV
+490 
-504 IEKRAI
+504 
-510 DLQPGDKL
+510 
-518 VKFTLSQVV
+518 
-527 HGSKVLDLAYENGFY
+527 
-542 SGDGCEVSENRKL
+542 
-555 VYLYGGKK
+555 
-563 HLLSRFRGEFKISTQ
+563 
-578 ELQDRHTL
+578 
-586 VYKDNLKTKFFVPS
+586 
-600 SEYTLDSRLEWLAGY
+600 
-615 LDADGCVYR
+615 
-624 NGDNQQLTC
+624 
-633 ASVNKNFL
+633 
-641 VKIQR
+641 
-646 LLQEVG
+646 
-652 VHSKIVLASKSG
+652 
-664 PQLLPLNNGSGDYGV
+664 
-679 FNTKD
+679 
-684 AFRLLI
+684 
-690 SSTETQKLL
+690 
-699 EMGLKLYRLVLVKHK
+699 
-714 PNRNAGHFVRIVGIK
+714 
-729 DDGRRDDTY
+729 
-738 CFSEPKRHMG
+738 
-748 VFNGLLT
+748 
-755 GQCQEIS
+755 EIS

>member
-1 MITKVIKS
+1 MITQVIKS

-41 AYRRLYDGC
+41 AYKRLYDGC

-178 ARRIKDVTK
+178 DRRIKDVTK

-420 IYSSNLCVAPE
+420 IYSSNLC
-431 TEILTKDGYQT
+431 
-442 ISDLKD
+442 
-448 RSVEV
+448 
-453 WNGEEWS
+453 
-460 EVVIRKTGSDQ
+460 
-471 KLITV
+471 
-476 VTDSGQELVCTPYH
+476 C
-490 KFYIQEGFVGKGRV
+490 
-504 IEKRAI
+504 
-510 DLQPGDKL
+510 
-518 VKFTLSQVV
+518 
-527 HGSKVLDLAYENGFY
+527 
-542 SGDGCEVSENRKL
+542 
-555 VYLYGGKK
+555 
-563 HLLSRFRGEFKISTQ
+563 
-578 ELQDRHTL
+578 
-586 VYKDNLKTKFFVPS
+586 
-600 SEYTLDSRLEWLAGY
+600 
-615 LDADGCVYR
+615 
-624 NGDNQQLTC
+624 
-633 ASVNKNFL
+633 
-641 VKIQR
+641 
-646 LLQEVG
+646 
-652 VHSKIVLASKSG
+652 
-664 PQLLPLNNGSGDYGV
+664 
-679 FNTKD
+679 
-684 AFRLLI
+684 
-690 SSTETQKLL
+690 
-699 EMGLKLYRLVLVKHK
+699 
-714 PNRNAGHFVRIVGIK
+714 
-729 DDGRRDDTY
+729 
-738 CFSEPKRHMG
+738 
-748 VFNGLLT
+748 
-755 GQCQEIS
+755 EIS

-798 PEEYEDVAY
+798 QEEYEDVAY

-926 LRKEII
+926 LRKEIV

-986 ELKDYYTSAWDTPT
+986 KLKDYYTSAWDTPT
-1000 NDMIDIYALFQKF
+1000 NDLIDIYALFQKF
-1013 TGQTISADLY
+1013 TGQAISADLY

-1066 LTAELHAKR
+1066 LTAELHAKK

>member
-41 AYRRLYDGC
+41 AYKRLYDGC

-111 DMKYTGLE
+111 DMGYTGLE

-236 YTMTVNQAG
+236 YTMTVKQAG

-360 MTMEEFDSEVDKIA
+360 MTMEEFDSEVDKIS

-420 IYSSNLCVAPE
+420 IYSSNLC
-431 TEILTKDGYQT
+431 
-442 ISDLKD
+442 
-448 RSVEV
+448 
-453 WNGEEWS
+453 
-460 EVVIRKTGSDQ
+460 
-471 KLITV
+471 
-476 VTDSGQELVCTPYH
+476 C
-490 KFYIQEGFVGKGRV
+490 
-504 IEKRAI
+504 
-510 DLQPGDKL
+510 
-518 VKFTLSQVV
+518 
-527 HGSKVLDLAYENGFY
+527 
-542 SGDGCEVSENRKL
+542 
-555 VYLYGGKK
+555 
-563 HLLSRFRGEFKISTQ
+563 
-578 ELQDRHTL
+578 
-586 VYKDNLKTKFFVPS
+586 
-600 SEYTLDSRLEWLAGY
+600 
-615 LDADGCVYR
+615 
-624 NGDNQQLTC
+624 
-633 ASVNKNFL
+633 
-641 VKIQR
+641 
-646 LLQEVG
+646 
-652 VHSKIVLASKSG
+652 
-664 PQLLPLNNGSGDYGV
+664 
-679 FNTKD
+679 
-684 AFRLLI
+684 
-690 SSTETQKLL
+690 
-699 EMGLKLYRLVLVKHK
+699 
-714 PNRNAGHFVRIVGIK
+714 
-729 DDGRRDDTY
+729 
-738 CFSEPKRHMG
+738 
-748 VFNGLLT
+748 
-755 GQCQEIS
+755 EIS

-968 IFKKSPQGQVL
+968 IFKKSPQGQVF

-1066 LTAELHAKR
+1066 LTAELLAKR